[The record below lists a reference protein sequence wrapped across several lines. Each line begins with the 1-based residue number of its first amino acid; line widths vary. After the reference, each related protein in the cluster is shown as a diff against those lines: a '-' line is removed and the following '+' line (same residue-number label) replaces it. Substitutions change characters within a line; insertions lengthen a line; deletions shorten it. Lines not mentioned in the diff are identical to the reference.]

1 MNLDQK
7 DKEFMQYNENKFI
20 QVQNSLK
27 KKIVCEDKF
36 DFNVVKTVA
45 GVDLAYWN
53 NNEQE
58 YAVCCIVIIDKT
70 THKLIETK
78 SYSDIDIPTK
88 SCQKVKS
95 MV

>member
-36 DFNVVKTVA
+36 DFNVVKTVV

-58 YAVCCIVIIDKT
+58 YAV
-70 THKLIETK
+70 
-78 SYSDIDIPTK
+78 
-88 SCQKVKS
+88 
-95 MV
+95 